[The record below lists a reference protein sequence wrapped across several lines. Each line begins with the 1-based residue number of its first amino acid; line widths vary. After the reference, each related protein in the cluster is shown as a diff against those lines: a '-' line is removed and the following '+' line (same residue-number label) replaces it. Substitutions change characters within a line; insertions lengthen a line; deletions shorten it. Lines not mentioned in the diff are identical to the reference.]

1 MPPPYFVG
9 QPTPKQGA
17 HHESIM
23 ALWELKWKK
32 RVSTLRLLALFVW
45 LDWNLG
51 KVEKKSSFILDRIGV
66 KKN

>member
-9 QPTPKQGA
+9 KPTPKQGA

-32 RVSTLRLLALFVW
+32 RVSKLSACLLV
-45 LDWNLG
+45 
-51 KVEKKSSFILDRIGV
+51 
-66 KKN
+66 